1 MSRSTNFSGKAII
14 FSAPSG
20 AGKTTVVK
28 HIINQIP
35 ELSFSISACSR
46 NRRKNEINGV
56 DYYFLDVNEFKKKI
70 NADEFIEWEEV
81 YKDNFY
87 GTLKSEITK
96 IWNLNKHV
104 IFDVDVVGGI
114 SLKKYFSESALSI
127 FIEPPSIAI
136 LEQRLKSRNTDSLD
150 AIKTRVKKAKEEL
163 EYKKSFDQCLI
174 NDNLNTTL
182 VNAENIIKEFL
193 QK

>member
-1 MSRSTNFSGKAII
+1 MSKTSIFSGKAII

-20 AGKTTVVK
+20 AGKTTIVK

-46 NRRKNEINGV
+46 NKRKNEINGV
-56 DYYFLDVNEFKKKI
+56 DYYFLDVNEFKNKI
-70 NADEFIEWEEV
+70 KADEFIEWEEV
-81 YKDNFY
+81 YANNFY

-96 IWNLNKHV
+96 IWSHNKHV

-127 FIEPPSIAI
+127 FIEPPSIDI
-136 LEQRLKSRNTDSLD
+136 LEQRLKSRNTDSLE
-150 AIKTRVKKAKEEL
+150 AIKTRVDKAKEEL

-174 NDNLNTTL
+174 NDDLNTTL
-182 VNAENIIKEFL
+182 FAAENIIKEFL
-193 QK
+193 LK

>member
-136 LEQRLKSRNTDSLD
+136 LEQRLKSRNTDSLA
-150 AIKTRVKKAKEEL
+150 AIQTRVDKAKEEL
-163 EYKKSFDQCLI
+163 GYKKSFDQCLI
-174 NDNLNTTL
+174 NDDLNTTL

>member
-1 MSRSTNFSGKAII
+1 MSKPSIFSGKAII

-20 AGKTTVVK
+20 AGKTTIVK

-46 NRRKNEINGV
+46 NKRKNEINGV
-56 DYYFLDVNEFKKKI
+56 DYYFLDVNEFKNKI
-70 NADEFIEWEEV
+70 KADEFIEWEEV
-81 YKDNFY
+81 YANNFY

-96 IWNLNKHV
+96 IWSLNKHV

-136 LEQRLKSRNTDSLD
+136 LEERLKSRNTDSLD

-163 EYKKSFDQCLI
+163 EYKKSFDQYLI